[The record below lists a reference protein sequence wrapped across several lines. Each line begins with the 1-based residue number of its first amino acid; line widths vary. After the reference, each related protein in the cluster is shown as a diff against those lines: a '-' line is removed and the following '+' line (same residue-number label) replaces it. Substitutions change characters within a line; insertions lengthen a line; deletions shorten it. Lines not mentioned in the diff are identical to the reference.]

1 PTTRKPASA
10 SGSECRPFP
19 HPASRISAPGRHET
33 RRSTSRASLADV
45 ARAFSTATVVRYRG
59 SSKKRAAEI
68 IFRSGGPY
76 PGYALSHGAARGLA
90 PSQLAQLLRRDE
102 IRELRA
108 ARPEFLPRPFEIER
122 RERSGWELALECV
135 EPLSAGGQADR
146 KLLERGVMADQQDGR
161 DLIRNRPQAREQAL
175 LGRLVELALDLDG
188 GRLAE
193 SRADPLERFAR
204 PLRRGAEHECRRKR
218 LA

>member
-1 PTTRKPASA
+1 MEGPSHSTAWKAWLASGNFVYEPRTKRGHFAPPAARCAAASSGRERSSPTTRKPASA

-102 IRELRA
+102 VRELRA

-122 RERSGWELALECV
+122 RERRGWELALECV

-146 KLLERGVMADQQDGR
+146 KLLERGVMADQQD
-161 DLIRNRPQAREQAL
+161 
-175 LGRLVELALDLDG
+175 
-188 GRLAE
+188 
-193 SRADPLERFAR
+193 
-204 PLRRGAEHECRRKR
+204 
-218 LA
+218 